1 MSFTFVQSAWNSSAG
16 VVPSQATTT
25 LSLPSVAA
33 GNLVVVAVCYLGS
46 STGFS
51 TTITDGNGHTFTQP
65 SGSPFEYAGTARYIW
80 LGYILSAAS
89 GSMTITAT
97 PSVAHGLS
105 IHAIEFSYTGGSAT
119 FDKALQGTTST
130 GTTPINTPALN
141 PTNAGSLVYL
151 AATPDPSAG
160 SGEISATNS
169 PWVQGTRGT
178 INSDTNSTVDAYI
191 LSVSSAQAAN
201 FTVVSSANTGWNAAA
216 MAFFLSGGA
225 ATYLP
230 SLMTMGIG

>member
-16 VVPSQATTT
+16 VVPSQSTTT

-33 GNLVVVAVCYLGS
+33 GNLVAVSVCYLGS

-65 SGSPFEYAGTARYIW
+65 TGSPFEYAGTARYIW
-80 LGYILSAAS
+80 PGYILSAAG

-105 IHAIEFSYTGGSAT
+105 IHAIEFSYTGGTAT
-119 FDKALQGTTST
+119 FDKVLQGTAST

-141 PTNAGSLVYL
+141 PTNAGSLVYI
-151 AATPDPSAG
+151 AAIPDPSAG

-169 PWVQGTRGT
+169 PWVEGTRGT
-178 INSDTNSTVDAYI
+178 INSDSNSTVDAYI

-201 FTVVSSANTGWNAAA
+201 WTVVSSANTGWNAVAMSFSIAA
-216 MAFFLSGGA
+216 A
-225 ATYLP
+225 AGTFPP
-230 SLMTMGIG
+230 SLMMMGIG